1 MDVKKSCS
9 AVIGRVIF
17 IGFGVQIVL
26 GILWMCNAFAGMHGF
41 GEGIVCVGQ
50 MALLGCGIW
59 FVLCGKAVT
68 EKVTTEKVTTGKT
81 TDGKNKVV
89 KDMVGKLFMVM
100 AVLSFPMVL
109 QSLMKPDLR
118 VLVAFFLLL
127 GLRFCRMAAR
137 PGRILLAVS
146 VVLAVGMI
154 AGTASERDLLALS
167 GSRLVWTTLYQDY
180 DELTEE
186 ENEKVDYT
194 AMVESTYEVTGVE
207 NILIPTLRQTLP
219 EEEVQVILKRLISI
233 AWHGHKG
240 QIIKEILW
248 DEAGHLLPALVVP
261 MQLAHRAYDSR
272 TGLNYRQFLQPAPLL
287 GRYAMRYGCA
297 WFAAALVL
305 RGILWMLAEGRV
317 KDRKAFCYA
326 VVTAI
331 VLSFWYTFSTA
342 GRMDYRNV
350 IYILCLWLLWMTDI
364 RPEGQREGMTDG
376 GKTQK

>member
-1 MDVKKSCS
+1 M
-9 AVIGRVIF
+9 
-17 IGFGVQIVL
+17 
-26 GILWMCNAFAGMHGF
+26 
-41 GEGIVCVGQ
+41 
-50 MALLGCGIW
+50 
-59 FVLCGKAVT
+59 
-68 EKVTTEKVTTGKT
+68 
-81 TDGKNKVV
+81 
-89 KDMVGKLFMVM
+89 
-100 AVLSFPMVL
+100 
-109 QSLMKPDLR
+109 QSLLKPDLR
-118 VLVAFFLLL
+118 VVVACILLVGL
-127 GLRFCRMAAR
+127 GSCRLVVPR
-137 PGRILLAVS
+137 DRILLGISIVLS
-146 VVLAVGMI
+146 VGLI
-154 AGTASERDLLALS
+154 AGMTPERNLLSLCS
-167 GSRLVWTTLYQDY
+167 SRLVWTTLYQDY